1 MPELPEVETVARGL
15 RPVLTGRTFA
25 EVEVLWANTV
35 ARPDAKRFG
44 EILTGAT
51 VRAVGRR
58 GKYIVI
64 TLAGGW
70 TLLVHLRMSG
80 KFMVNAP
87 EVGSMEAGH
96 IRVRL
101 KLDDGSALFYI
112 DPRKFGRF
120 FLVTDPIEVVGDLGP
135 EPLSPEFTATWLVE
149 NLAGRQGEIKRLLLD
164 QHFLA
169 GLGNIYVSEVLWRA
183 QIHPLRIPGTLS
195 KDEIERLH
203 AAIVDVLSN
212 AVAQGGSSLDDRQ
225 YVAPDGQLGRYQNVL
240 CVYDRAGEQ
249 CPRCKYTLERM
260 VQGQRST
267 YFCPVCQSL
276 TVTP

>member
-1 MPELPEVETVARGL
+1 MPELPEVETVVRGL
-15 RPVLTGRTFA
+15 RPVLTGRTFV

-35 ARPDAKRFG
+35 AQPDAKRFC
-44 EILTGAT
+44 ETLTGAT

-58 GKYIVI
+58 GKYIVV
-64 TLAGGW
+64 TLDGGR

-80 KFMVNAP
+80 KFVLSAP
-87 EVGSMEAGH
+87 EAGSSDAGH
-96 IRVRL
+96 VRVRL
-101 KLDDGSALFYI
+101 KLDDGSVLIYV

-120 FLVTDPIEVVGDLGP
+120 FLVTDPAEVVGALGP
-135 EPLSPEFTATWLVE
+135 EPLSPEFTATWLAE

-183 QIHPLRIPGTLS
+183 QIHPLRVPGTLS
-195 KDEIERLH
+195 EDEVKRLH
-203 AAIVDVLSN
+203 AAIVDVLAC

-225 YVAPDGQLGRYQNVL
+225 YTAPDGQLGRYQNVL

-249 CPRCKYTLERM
+249 CPRCKYTLERI

-267 YFCPVCQSL
+267 YFCPVCQR
-276 TVTP
+276 